1 MEPVMIPEIE
11 EQDLFESK
19 DDINGRRKLQA
30 SGAIVNWV
38 QAGAVTSVKNQG
50 FCASGYAFAAVGAM
64 EASHLI
70 NSKELLEF
78 SSQ

>member
-1 MEPVMIPEIE
+1 MEPVMIPEIK
-11 EQDLFESK
+11 EQDLFEVKVEYSGK
-19 DDINGRRKLQA
+19 RKLQA
-30 SGAIVNWV
+30 NEATVDWV
-38 QAGAVTSVKNQG
+38 KAGAVTSVKNQG

-70 NSKELLEF
+70 NSEELLEF